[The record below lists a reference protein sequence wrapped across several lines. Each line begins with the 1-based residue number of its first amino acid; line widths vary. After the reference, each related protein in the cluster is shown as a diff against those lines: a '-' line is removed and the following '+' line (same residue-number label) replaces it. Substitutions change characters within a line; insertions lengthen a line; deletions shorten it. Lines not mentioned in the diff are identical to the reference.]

1 MIAIYRRLMATV
13 ARSNSTRRLN
23 VVTAMLERFLARVG
37 TVGAIL
43 ILALAVVV
51 VGFGGGVVE
60 HLRLTATQSEQQGKQ
75 NGTQSESQK
84 GEQGD
89 KGESQPKK
97 GAQSAPQGGSQESD
111 TTTQAGQKDEQGDH
125 QTGSE

>member
-1 MIAIYRRLMATV
+1 
-13 ARSNSTRRLN
+13 
-23 VVTAMLERFLARVG
+23 MLERFLARVG

-43 ILALAVVV
+43 ILALAVLV

-60 HLRLTATQSEQQGKQ
+60 HLRLTATQSEQQGEQ
-75 NGTQSESQK
+75 NGTQGGSQQ
-84 GEQGD
+84 GEQVE

-97 GAQSAPQGGSQESD
+97 GAQSGTQGGSKKSD
-111 TTTQAGQKDEQGDH
+111 TTTQADQKDEQGDH